1 MILLTVDEVIE
12 LHEKLVSR
20 TGGSHG
26 LRDKSLLES
35 AVYSAVSAFGD
46 SEAYPSVEE
55 KAARLM
61 FSLTNNH
68 AFVDGNKIIGIAD
81 IVNNKIHLKPLNG
94 LRKNSGNI
102 LQKQA
107 TINYLIRKT
116 TPDEYY
122 ILRSRMENCVVI
134 ILNRRR
140 RNPHRIHRR
149 CHHH

>member
-1 MILLTVDEVIE
+1 MILLTVEEVIE
-12 LHEKLVSR
+12 LHEKLVGR

-68 AFVDGNKIIGIAD
+68 AFVDGNKRIGVLTMLMTLQLNNIKLSYTQAELIDLGLSVAD
-81 IVNNKIHLKPLNG
+81 GSANYDA
-94 LRKNSGNI
+94 I
-102 LQKQA
+102 LTWIKKHE
-107 TINYLIRKT
+107 L
-116 TPDEYY
+116 
-122 ILRSRMENCVVI
+122 
-134 ILNRRR
+134 
-140 RNPHRIHRR
+140 
-149 CHHH
+149 